1 MTESREPAEVDD
13 SLEQNLML
21 ARRVVDA
28 AQQEMLDK
36 MRQRVPALRL
46 GAVAGA
52 LGMLATAATYRMNVL
67 LLERK
72 LPPELASFVAAAVYG
87 AGPAPRW
94 WPRPAGGGGFPRRC
108 PPTRPARSWRSSPAP
123 TTPTTPTTTDGPT
136 HSAVAG

>member
-87 AGPAPRW
+87 GGAGAAAMAASRRWRGLPAPL
-94 WPRPAGGGGFPRRC
+94 
-108 PPTRPARSWRSSPAP
+108 PTDTARTVVEILSGS
-123 TTPTTPTTTDGPT
+123 DG
-136 HSAVAG
+136 SDDSDDD

>member
-36 MRQRVPALRL
+36 MRQ

-87 AGPAPRW
+87 GGAGAAAMAASRRWRGLPAPL
-94 WPRPAGGGGFPRRC
+94 
-108 PPTRPARSWRSSPAP
+108 PTDTARTVVEILSGS
-123 TTPTTPTTTDGPT
+123 DG
-136 HSAVAG
+136 SDDSDDD